1 MRVGLFELVPET
13 RDKYVGYLLQEDSLC
28 IEGN

>member
-1 MRVGLFELVPET
+1 MRLGLCDLVPGT
-13 RDKYVGYLLQEDSLC
+13 RDKYVRYLVREDSLC